1 MGRGKS
7 SLARDTMG
15 GLSLGVR
22 LVKRVESDLG
32 DLGTLRRKQGLSS
45 LITRG
50 NSLGDRGVGI
60 EMRVLGLVRWC
71 LEWLRL
77 SVL

>member
-1 MGRGKS
+1 MVGD
-7 SLARDTMG
+7 AMG
-15 GLSLGVR
+15 GLSLGVC
-22 LVKRVESDLG
+22 LVVRVESDLG
-32 DLGTLRRKQGLSS
+32 DLGTLRGKQGLSS

-50 NSLGDRGVGI
+50 NSLGYRGVGI
-60 EMRVLGLVRWC
+60 EIRVLGLVTWC